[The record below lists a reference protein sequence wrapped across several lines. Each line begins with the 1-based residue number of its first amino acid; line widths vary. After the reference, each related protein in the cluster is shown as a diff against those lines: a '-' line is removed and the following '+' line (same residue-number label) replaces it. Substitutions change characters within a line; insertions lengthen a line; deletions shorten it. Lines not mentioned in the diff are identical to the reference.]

1 MRPNLIHWN
10 QFEILEKIT
19 SGSSLD
25 DILLQK
31 KINLIDNKTG
41 EFLMPVE
48 YFWEPYYVLEAF
60 VNTIETIL
68 LSDQVNLL
76 VPESMIEEG
85 IIMLPEHTP
94 LTQAW
99 NNELIMFPMPDKE
112 MDSGAIDTRF
122 EEFIAG
128 GEYEDCSLMI
138 AKAYNGQFGEVS
150 LRISPS
156 DFEVFNNRFNE
167 YSEEYGFSQNII
179 DQAYQKL
186 CESYK
191 IKLNDAF
198 RNSSELILPPLIT
211 TFLSRLPD
219 KTNKPEIIKNELLQM
234 RKELEKTRKRFSDF
248 QAVDDD
254 PEISIKEAEKIMNA
268 INADSKHF
276 LKKWNTNITDNNVVQ
291 FCIDNMSFLVK
302 LIFKAHKIAP
312 EEIAEK
318 LAAISP
324 GLENRIRSSA
334 PSVLSKWAI
343 KTRKVKSVKTLLDKK
358 LGLNLDAS

>member
-10 QFEILEKIT
+10 QFEILEKIV
-19 SGSSLD
+19 SGLD
-25 DILLQK
+25 LREILLQK
-31 KINLIDNKTG
+31 QDNFSDESG
-41 EFLMPVE
+41 ESHTIE
-48 YFWEPYYVLEAF
+48 YSWEPYYIVEAF

-68 LSDQVNLL
+68 LSDQVDLL
-76 VPESMIEEG
+76 IPESMIQEG
-85 IIMLPEHTP
+85 VIMLPEHTP

-112 MDSGAIDTRF
+112 LDSGVIDTRF
-122 EEFIAG
+122 EEYIAG
-128 GEYEDCSLMI
+128 GKYEDNSLLI
-138 AKAYNGQFGEVS
+138 AKAYNGQFREVS
-150 LRISPS
+150 LRVSPS
-156 DFEVFNNRFNE
+156 DLEVFKNYFKE
-167 YSEEYGFSQNII
+167 YSEEHGFNQNLI

-191 IKLNDAF
+191 VKISDSF
-198 RNSSELILPPLIT
+198 INSSELILPPLVT

-219 KTNKPEIIKNELLQM
+219 KTKNPEIIKNELMQM

-276 LKKWNTNITDNNVVQ
+276 LKKWNTTVTDNNVVQ

-302 LIFKAHKIAP
+302 LIFKAHKIEP

-318 LAAISP
+318 LEITVNTSKSQLSRAK
-324 GLENRIRSSA
+324 
-334 PSVLSKWAI
+334 SVL
-343 KTRKVKSVKTLLDKK
+343 RKMIERSLI
-358 LGLNLDAS
+358 S

>member
-10 QFEILEKIT
+10 QFEILEKIV
-19 SGSSLD
+19 SGLPIKE
-25 DILLQK
+25 ILLQK
-31 KINLIDNKTG
+31 RVNLIDDKTG
-41 EFLMPVE
+41 EFLMPIE
-48 YFWEPYYVLEAF
+48 YTWEPHYAIEAF

-68 LSDQVNLL
+68 LSDQVDLL
-76 VPESMIEEG
+76 IPASMINDG
-85 IIMLPEHTP
+85 VIMLPEHTP

-112 MDSGAIDTRF
+112 MDSGAIDTGF
-122 EEFIAG
+122 HEFIAG
-128 GEYEDCSLMI
+128 GEYEDSSLMI
-138 AKAYNGQFGEVS
+138 AKAYNGQFGKVS
-150 LRISPS
+150 LRVSPS
-156 DFEVFNNRFNE
+156 DFEVFTNHFTDF
-167 YSEEYGFSQNII
+167 SDEYGFNKNII

-186 CESYK
+186 CDSYK
-191 IKLNDAF
+191 LKLNETF
-198 RNSSELILPPLIT
+198 KNSSELILPPLVT

-219 KTNKPEIIKNELLQM
+219 KTNNPEIIKNELLKM

-254 PEISIKEAEKIMNA
+254 PDISIQEAEKIMNA

-276 LKKWNTNITDNNVVQ
+276 LKKLDTNITDNSVVQ

-302 LIFKAHKIAP
+302 LIVKAHKIKP

-324 GLENRIRSSA
+324 GLEKRIRSSA
-334 PSVLSKWAI
+334 PTILSKWAL
-343 KTRKVKSVKTLLDKK
+343 KTRKVKGVKTLLDKK